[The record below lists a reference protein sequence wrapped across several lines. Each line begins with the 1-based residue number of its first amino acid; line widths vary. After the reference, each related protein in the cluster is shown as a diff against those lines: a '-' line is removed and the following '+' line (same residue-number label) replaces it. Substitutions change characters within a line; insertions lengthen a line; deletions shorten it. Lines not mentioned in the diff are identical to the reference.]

1 MLGQAHH
8 KSGHQQ
14 ALDVRVLVGH
24 IQGVFVIGAAVR
36 TNRSARLHRVGHQT
50 VVDQIQFGDVR
61 RFGKCGVYLRF
72 VTDRPFVAMV
82 VRGNLVQGRGFSGI
96 AHVHNRWQ
104 NVVFDVNQ
112 LGSVAGLFECF
123 SHHHGDVVADIAH
136 LALGQDGVG
145 GFFHGL
151 AAGVGDQPATR
162 QAIDAVACDVLAI
175 KNPNDTRRRQSGFF
189 VNRFDVRM
197 RMG

>member
-1 MLGQAHH
+1 MQ
-8 KSGHQQ
+8 S
-14 ALDVRVLVGH
+14 
-24 IQGVFVIGAAVR
+24 
-36 TNRSARLHRVGHQT
+36 
-50 VVDQIQFGDVR
+50 
-61 RFGKCGVYLRF
+61 
-72 VTDRPFVAMV
+72 
-82 VRGNLVQGRGFSGI
+82 RGFSGI

-151 AAGVGDQPATR
+151 AAGVGDQPAAR
-162 QAIDAVACDVLAI
+162 QAIDAVACDIFAI
-175 KNPNDTRRRQSGFF
+175 KNTDHARSRQCSFD
-189 VNRFDVRM
+189 VDRFDVRM